1 MIIGGSS
8 SQRDTEAPLPC
19 GPLHGGFGKNTL
31 EWDSVP
37 RRSYPR
43 VPETRRT
50 GEPWSSTRG
59 CSSETQLQDTL
70 WDNERGFFRVGQG
83 HRHRIGGDL
92 QTQRKDGSEGPGLQ
106 PGRRQLVSD
115 LSLPT

>member
-1 MIIGGSS
+1 MWTSARRVWEKYAGM
-8 SQRDTEAPLPC
+8 
-19 GPLHGGFGKNTL
+19 GFGAQTEL
-31 EWDSVP
+31 
-37 RRSYPR
+37 PR

-106 PGRRQLVSD
+106 PGQRQLVSD